1 MPPKTKPVP
10 APPASPPDPF
20 AHVGD
25 PNWGRGGS
33 FVVQDGK
40 RMPLI
45 EGDVAAPIEYVGN
58 EAGQLAG
65 NALGDPQE

>member
-1 MPPKTKPVP
+1 MAPKTKPEP

-45 EGDVAAPIEYVGN
+45 EGGVAAPIEYVAS
-58 EAGQLAG
+58 EAGQVAETTPIS
-65 NALGDPQE
+65 AQE

>member
-1 MPPKTKPVP
+1 MPPKPKPEP

-45 EGDVAAPIEYVGN
+45 EGGVAAPIEYVGN

-65 NALGDPQE
+65 NALGDAQE